1 MDKLTGYPL
10 REERINY
17 EVNKAYETSYNQ
29 NYNELLKKRKCYDD
43 ESLLATL
50 KIHHPFNLID
60 SLARYQKDSTLAH
73 LYAQINANVIS
84 ENKKLNLQRLSES
97 GYTHAEYYSLIEKS
111 RNSGF
116 TLDDYI
122 GLVLDHEQENGISRL
137 RELSLAADKK
147 LDNDDYKTIVADLIK
162 KEEKLDSSFILLG
175 ISNIDDSLA
184 SISFFSLLKIQTKNY
199 FLIREN
205 GTYIRK
211 AFEMPEVSMSE
222 LKEPAYREI
231 SKYIDHEMLSFSFDR
246 NATIKFSKQKNL
258 LLLCKIADKP
268 NYYQAA
274 KNIGSE
280 WKKIPAMNIDSSAY
294 LVVSSSLGN
303 KERFGTILWDKF
315 KDQNEKKRL
324 EKIITELTGN
334 SLDYYCQKDSL
345 GNIISIN
352 DEGAD
357 IIRANMKPEH
367 LLLTN
372 TSIADVD
379 GDKQDE
385 LIHIAISNG
394 KIISQNIFELNNGT
408 FEKAPSK
415 SSSKILMKNTAVL
428 NALLISRIKNHTQE
442 KLDDPERL
450 FGFDK

>member
-1 MDKLTGYPL
+1 L

-17 EVNKAYETSYNQ
+17 EVNKAYESSYNQ

-73 LYAQINANVIS
+73 LYAQINANLIS

-162 KEEKLDSSFILLG
+162 KEEQLDSSFILLG

-231 SKYIDHEMLSFSFDR
+231 SKYIDHEMLSLSFDR

-258 LLLCKIADKP
+258 LLICKIADKP

-324 EKIITELTGN
+324 EKTITELTGN
-334 SLDYYCQKDSL
+334 SLDYYCRKDSL
-345 GNIISIN
+345 GKIISIN

-357 IIRANMKPEH
+357 IIRANMKPEY
-367 LLLTN
+367 LLLTSS
-372 TSIADVD
+372 SIADVD

-385 LIHIAISNG
+385 LVHVAISNG
-394 KIISQNIFELNNGT
+394 KIVTQSIFKLNNGVL
-408 FEKAPSK
+408 EKIPAKNSL
-415 SSSKILMKNTAVL
+415 KILMKNTAVL
-428 NALLISRIKNHTQE
+428 NALLISQIKNHSEE

-450 FGFDK
+450 FGFDD